1 MWKANFKILMTVV
14 MTLGVFTVVSNI
26 IPQVRSAVPE
36 LIVINADMTPVEL
49 AAIGENVYLGVGG
62 CTACHGLGTRAP
74 DLLGVAGTV
83 CTTRDPELTCKEY
96 LYESLVDPLAM
107 IVEGF
112 QPIMLDQSR
121 TLGQPE
127 LWTLVAYLESQ
138 GGEITVTADDIS
150 GALAA
155 AEAAEAVTVTEA
167 APMNPGDID
176 PLNLIAV
183 NGCLACHA
191 MDGEGGEV
199 GPPLGDLIGQ
209 DLAFIREGIVNPNAS
224 IAEGFE
230 AFAGTMPPIFGDMMS
245 PVELDVLI
253 EFLATGA
260 VGAVSGE
267 EESDDDGN

>member
-36 LIVINADMTPVEL
+36 LIEINSDMTPDEL
-49 AAIGENVYLGVGG
+49 AEIGENVYLGVGG

-83 CTTRDPELTCKEY
+83 CTTRNPELTCKEY
-96 LYESLVDPLAM
+96 LYESLVNPLAM

-253 EFLATGA
+253 EFLATGT
-260 VGAVSGE
+260 VGAVGGE
-267 EESDDDGN
+267 EESNDDGN

>member
-14 MTLGVFTVVSNI
+14 MTLGVFTVVSNV
-26 IPQVRSAVPE
+26 IPQVSSAVPE
-36 LIVINADMTPVEL
+36 LIVINADMTPDEL

-74 DLLGVAGTV
+74 DLLSVAGTI
-83 CTTRDPELTCKEY
+83 CTTRNLALTCKEY
-96 LYESLVDPLAM
+96 LYESLVNPLAT

-127 LWTLVAYLESQ
+127 LWTLVAFLESQ

-155 AEAAEAVTVTEA
+155 AEAAEAVAVTET
-167 APMNPGDID
+167 APMDPGDID
-176 PLNLIAV
+176 PLNLISV

-191 MDGEGGEV
+191 MAGEGGQV
-199 GPPLGDLIGQ
+199 GPPFGDLIGQ
-209 DLAFIREGIVNPNAS
+209 DHAFIREGIINPNAS

-230 AFAGTMPPIFGDMMS
+230 AFAGTMPPIFGDLMS

-253 EFLATGA
+253 EFLATGTVET
-260 VGAVSGE
+260 VGGE
-267 EESDDDGN
+267 EESNDDES

>member
-36 LIVINADMTPVEL
+36 LIVINPDMTPDEL
-49 AAIGENVYLGVGG
+49 AEIGENVYLGVGG

-83 CTTRDPELTCKEY
+83 CTTRNPGLSCKEY
-96 LYESLVDPLAM
+96 LYESLVNPLAT

-127 LWTLVAYLESQ
+127 LWTLVAFLESQ
-138 GGEITVTADDIS
+138 GGEVTVTADDIS

-155 AEAAEAVTVTEA
+155 AEAAKAVTVTETS
-167 APMNPGDID
+167 PMNPGDID
-176 PLNLIAV
+176 PLNLITV

-191 MDGEGGEV
+191 MDGAGGEV
-199 GPPLGDLIGQ
+199 GPPFGDLIGQ
-209 DLAFIREGIVNPNAS
+209 DHAFIREGIVNPNTS

-230 AFAGTMPPIFGDMMS
+230 AFAGTMPLIFGDMMS

-253 EFLATGA
+253 EFLATGT
-260 VGAVSGE
+260 VGAVGGE
-267 EESDDDGN
+267 EESNDDGN

>member
-267 EESDDDGN
+267 EESNDDGN